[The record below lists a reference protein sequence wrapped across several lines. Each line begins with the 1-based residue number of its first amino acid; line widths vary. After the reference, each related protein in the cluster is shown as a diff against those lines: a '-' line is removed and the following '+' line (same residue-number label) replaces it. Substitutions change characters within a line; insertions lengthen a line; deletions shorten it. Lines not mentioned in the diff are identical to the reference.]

1 MGRLMSGKRPWL
13 AALLGALVTGLGHLY
28 LRRWLR
34 AFGWIVLATITA
46 DLFVPEQALAGLQSF
61 VLQGAGSPP
70 SLVSLAPLL
79 MVSLLSV
86 VDAYF
91 MAVLANR
98 QQAIEAQTRCPSC
111 GREVDEDL
119 HFCQWCSEP
128 LAEVPADDDRP
139 KYL

>member
-13 AALLGALVTGLGHLY
+13 AALLGTLVTGLGHLY

-34 AFGWIVLATITA
+34 AFGWIVLAFVTA
-46 DLFVPEQALAGLQSF
+46 DLFVPREVLVALQAF
-61 VLQGAGSPP
+61 VVSGTGSPP
-70 SLVSLAPLL
+70 ALVSLGPLL

-91 MAVLANR
+91 MAILANR
-98 QQAIEAQTRCPSC
+98 QREFEARTRCPSC
-111 GREVDEDL
+111 GHELDGDL

-128 LAEVPADDDRP
+128 LGEMPTDDDRP